1 MDLMNTA
8 REFVMGLPD
17 GLQGL
22 GVFLVSFIP
31 FVEGEGAGLIGVVVG
46 VHPWVAIPAAV
57 LGNLLAV
64 ALLVY
69 AAHGVR
75 SAATA
80 RRGVAADAGVP
91 ATGHGTPVAERNV
104 HLRRRFEAWGVPGL
118 SLLGPW
124 FLIPG
129 HVAAPAMVSFG
140 ANRHRVMA
148 WQAVA
153 IVLYTALTACVAFG
167 LVSWSGVREATP
179 GTF

>member
-31 FVEGEGAGLIGVVVG
+31 FVEGEGAGLIGVVAG

-75 SAATA
+75 SAVTA
-80 RRGVAADAGVP
+80 RRPATAGVAAPAAGP
-91 ATGHGTPVAERNV
+91 GTPTDERRTI
-104 HLRRRFEAWGVPGL
+104 LQRRFEAWGVPGL
-118 SLLGPW
+118 TLLGPW
-124 FLIPG
+124 FLVPG

-140 ANRHRVMA
+140 ASRNRVMV

-153 IVLYTALTACVAFG
+153 IVLYTAMTAGVAYG
-167 LVSWSGVREATP
+167 LMAWAGVHGAAV